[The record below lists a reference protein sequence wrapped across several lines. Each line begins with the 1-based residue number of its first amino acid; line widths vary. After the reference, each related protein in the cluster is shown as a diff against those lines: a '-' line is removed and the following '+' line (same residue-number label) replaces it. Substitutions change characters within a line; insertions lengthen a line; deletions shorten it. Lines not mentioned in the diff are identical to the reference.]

1 MDLYQR
7 REMSS
12 GFQLAVRG
20 GSTQTQPVAGS
31 DIRILLLEGI
41 HEAAVESLAVSGYSN
56 VERLTRSLAGSD
68 LLDAIGDVDFV
79 GIRSRTHIDA
89 AAVTAA
95 KKLKAIGCFCIGTNQ
110 VDLDGARRLGIPVF
124 NAPFSNT
131 RSVAELAIAD
141 IILLMRGIP
150 EKAARAH
157 RGEWAKTARHA
168 HEVRGKC
175 LGIVGYGR
183 IGSQLGIL
191 AEGMGMRVLYYDIEH
206 KLPLGNAAPTNTL
219 EELFAEADVVS
230 LHIPE
235 TPATRNIIDAEAIR
249 AMRPG
254 SLLINAARGTV
265 VDIDALARGLESG
278 HLGGA
283 AIDVFPVEPKSNQ
296 ETFESPL
303 REFDNVILTPHIG
316 GATEEAQ
323 YNIAREVVAKLV
335 KYNDNGST
343 VSAVNFPQVTI
354 PDHEDHRRILHIHRN
369 EPGVMEQINRIFSN
383 RGVNVA
389 AQYLE
394 THADV
399 GYVVMDIE
407 LDDAGSLL
415 NELRAISATIR
426 VRLLH

>member
-1 MDLYQR
+1 
-7 REMSS
+7 
-12 GFQLAVRG
+12 
-20 GSTQTQPVAGS
+20 VAEHET
-31 DIRILLLEGI
+31 RILLLEGI
-41 HEAAVESLAVSGYSN
+41 HEAAVESLAAAGYSN
-56 VERLTRSLAGSD
+56 VESLKHSLTGSD
-68 LLDAIGDVDFV
+68 LVGAIGDVDFI
-79 GIRSRTHIDA
+79 GIRSRTQLDA
-89 AAVTAA
+89 EVLSAS

-110 VDLDGARRLGIPVF
+110 VDLDLARRMGIPVF

-150 EKAARAH
+150 EKSARAH
-157 RGEWAKTARHA
+157 RGEWAKTARNA
-168 HEVRGKC
+168 YEVRGKC

-183 IGSQLGIL
+183 IGTQLGIL
-191 AEGMGMRVLYYDIEH
+191 AEGLGMRILYYDIEH
-206 KLPLGNAAPTNTL
+206 KLPLGNASAVNSL
-219 EELFAEADVVS
+219 DELFAEADVVS
-230 LHIPE
+230 LHVPE
-235 TPATRNIIDAEAIR
+235 TPVTRNIIDADAMR

-254 SLLINAARGTV
+254 ALLINAARGSV
-265 VDIDALARGLESG
+265 VDIDALALALETG
-278 HLGGA
+278 HIGGA
-283 AIDVFPVEPKSNQ
+283 AIDVFPLEPKSNQ

-354 PDHEDHRRILHIHRN
+354 PDHENRRRILHIHRN
-369 EPGVMEQINRIFSN
+369 EPGVMEQINRVFSTH
-383 RGVNVA
+383 GVNVA

-394 THADV
+394 TQADV

-407 LDDAGSLL
+407 LDDAGPLL
-415 NELRAISATIR
+415 DELRAIPATIR
-426 VRLLH
+426 LRLLH

>member
-1 MDLYQR
+1 
-7 REMSS
+7 
-12 GFQLAVRG
+12 
-20 GSTQTQPVAGS
+20 
-31 DIRILLLEGI
+31 
-41 HEAAVESLAVSGYSN
+41 
-56 VERLTRSLAGSD
+56 
-68 LLDAIGDVDFV
+68 
-79 GIRSRTHIDA
+79 
-89 AAVTAA
+89 
-95 KKLKAIGCFCIGTNQ
+95 
-110 VDLDGARRLGIPVF
+110 
-124 NAPFSNT
+124 
-131 RSVAELAIAD
+131 
-141 IILLMRGIP
+141 
-150 EKAARAH
+150 
-157 RGEWAKTARHA
+157 
-168 HEVRGKC
+168 

-191 AEGMGMRVLYYDIEH
+191 AEGLGMRVLYYDIEH
-206 KLPLGNAAPTNTL
+206 KLPLGNAAAVNSL
-219 EELFAEADVVS
+219 AELFADVDVVS
-230 LHIPE
+230 LHVPE
-235 TPATRNIIDAEAIR
+235 TPATRNIIDAEAMR

-254 SLLINAARGTV
+254 ALLINAARGTV
-265 VDIDALARGLESG
+265 VDIDALAVALDTG
-278 HLGGA
+278 HIGGA

-354 PDHEDHRRILHIHRN
+354 PDHEDRRRILHIHKN
-369 EPGVMEQINRIFSN
+369 EPGVMEQINRIFST

-394 THADV
+394 TQADV

-407 LDDAGSLL
+407 LDDAGPLL
-415 NELRAISATIR
+415 DELRAISATIR

>member
-1 MDLYQR
+1 
-7 REMSS
+7 
-12 GFQLAVRG
+12 
-20 GSTQTQPVAGS
+20 VAEHET
-31 DIRILLLEGI
+31 RILLLEGT
-41 HEAAVESLAVSGYSN
+41 HEAAVESLAAAGYSN
-56 VERLTRSLAGSD
+56 VESLKPSLTGSD
-68 LLDAIGDVDFV
+68 LVGAIGDVDFI
-79 GIRSRTHIDA
+79 GIRSRTQLDA
-89 AAVTAA
+89 EVLSAS

-110 VDLDGARRLGIPVF
+110 VDLDLARRMGIPVF

-150 EKAARAH
+150 EKSARAH
-157 RGEWAKTARHA
+157 RGEWAKTARNA
-168 HEVRGKC
+168 YEVRGKC

-183 IGSQLGIL
+183 IGTQLGIL
-191 AEGMGMRVLYYDIEH
+191 AEGLGMRILYYDIEH
-206 KLPLGNAAPTNTL
+206 KLPLGNASAVNSL
-219 EELFAEADVVS
+219 DELFAEADVVS
-230 LHIPE
+230 LHVPE
-235 TPATRNIIDAEAIR
+235 TPVTRNIIDADAMR

-254 SLLINAARGTV
+254 ALLINAARGSV
-265 VDIDALARGLESG
+265 VDIDALALALETG
-278 HLGGA
+278 HIGGA
-283 AIDVFPVEPKSNQ
+283 AIDVFPLEPKSNQ

-354 PDHEDHRRILHIHRN
+354 PDHENRRRILHIHRN
-369 EPGVMEQINRIFSN
+369 EPGVMEQINRVFSTH
-383 RGVNVA
+383 GVNVA

-394 THADV
+394 TQADV

-407 LDDAGSLL
+407 LDDAGPLL
-415 NELRAISATIR
+415 DELRAIPATIR

>member
-1 MDLYQR
+1 
-7 REMSS
+7 
-12 GFQLAVRG
+12 
-20 GSTQTQPVAGS
+20 VAGKET
-31 DIRILLLEGI
+31 RILLLEGI
-41 HEAAVESLAVSGYSN
+41 HEAAVESLAAAGYSN
-56 VERLTRSLAGSD
+56 VERLTHSLTGSD
-68 LLDAIGDVDFV
+68 LVDAIGDADFI
-79 GIRSRTHIDA
+79 GIRSRTRIDA
-89 AAVTAA
+89 EVLGAA
-95 KKLKAIGCFCIGTNQ
+95 KQLKAIGCFCIGTNQ
-110 VDLDGARRLGIPVF
+110 VDLDTARRMGIPVF

-150 EKAARAH
+150 EKSARAH

-168 HEVRGKC
+168 YEVRGKC

-191 AEGMGMRVLYYDIEH
+191 AEGLGMRVLYYDIEH
-206 KLPLGNAAPTNTL
+206 KLPLGNAAPVNSL

-230 LHIPE
+230 LHVPE
-235 TPATRNIIDAEAIR
+235 TPVTRNIIDADAMK

-254 SLLINAARGTV
+254 ALLINAARGTV
-265 VDIDALARGLESG
+265 VDIEALALALESG
-278 HLGGA
+278 HIGGA

-323 YNIAREVVAKLV
+323 LNIAREVVAKLV
-335 KYNDNGST
+335 RYNDNGST

-354 PDHEDHRRILHIHRN
+354 PDHDNRRRILHIHKN
-369 EPGVMEQINRIFSN
+369 EPGVMEQINRVFSKH
-383 RGVNVA
+383 GVNVA

-394 THADV
+394 TQADV

-407 LDDAGSLL
+407 LDDAGPLL
-415 NELRAISATIR
+415 DELRAIPATIR

>member
-1 MDLYQR
+1 
-7 REMSS
+7 
-12 GFQLAVRG
+12 
-20 GSTQTQPVAGS
+20 VARN
-31 DIRILLLEGI
+31 DIRILLLEGV
-41 HEAAVESLAVSGYSN
+41 HEAAVESLAGAGYAN
-56 VERLTRSLAGSD
+56 VERLTHSLAGSD
-68 LLDAIGDVDFV
+68 LLNAIHDVDFI

-89 AAVTAA
+89 AALNAA
-95 KKLKAIGCFCIGTNQ
+95 AKLKAIGCFCIGTNQ
-110 VDLDGARRLGIPVF
+110 VDLDSARRMGIPVF

-150 EKAARAH
+150 EKSARAH
-157 RGEWAKTARHA
+157 RGEWAKTARNA
-168 HEVRGKC
+168 YEVRGKC

-191 AEGMGMRVLYYDIEH
+191 AEGLGMRVLYYDIEH
-206 KLPLGNAAPTNTL
+206 KLPLGNATPANTL
-219 EELFAEADVVS
+219 EELLQEADVVS

-235 TPATRNIIDAEAIR
+235 TPATRNILDANAIR

-265 VDIDALARGLESG
+265 VDIEALAEALESG

-283 AIDVFPVEPKSNQ
+283 AIDVFPVEPKSNK
-296 ETFESPL
+296 EIFESPL
-303 REFDNVILTPHIG
+303 RRFDNVILTPHIG

-335 KYNDNGST
+335 KYHDNGST

-354 PDHEDHRRILHIHRN
+354 PDHENRRRILHIHRN
-369 EPGVMEQINRIFSN
+369 EPGVMEQINRVFSKQ
-383 RGVNVA
+383 GVNVA

-394 THADV
+394 TLADV

-407 LDDAGSLL
+407 LDDAGPLL
-415 NELRAISATIR
+415 DELRAIPATIR

>member
-1 MDLYQR
+1 M
-7 REMSS
+7 ES
-12 GFQLAVRG
+12 F
-20 GSTQTQPVAGS
+20 
-31 DIRILLLEGI
+31 
-41 HEAAVESLAVSGYSN
+41 AAAGYSQ
-56 VERLTRSLAGSD
+56 VERLTHSLTGSD
-68 LLDAIGDVDFV
+68 LTDAIDDVDLI
-79 GIRSRTHIDA
+79 GIRSRTQIDA
-89 AAVTAA
+89 TVLGAA

-110 VDLDGARRLGIPVF
+110 VDLDSARRMGIPVF

-150 EKAARAH
+150 EKSARAH

-168 HEVRGKC
+168 YEVRGKC

-191 AEGMGMRVLYYDIEH
+191 AEGLGMRVLYYDIEH
-206 KLPLGNAAPTNTL
+206 KLPLGNAAAVNSL
-219 EELFAEADVVS
+219 QELFAEADVVS
-230 LHIPE
+230 LHVPE
-235 TPATRNIIDAEAIR
+235 TPVTRNIIDADAMK

-254 SLLINAARGTV
+254 SLLINAARGSV
-265 VDIDALARGLESG
+265 VDIEALALALETG
-278 HLGGA
+278 HIGGA

-335 KYNDNGST
+335 RYNDNGST

-354 PDHEDHRRILHIHRN
+354 PDHENHRRILHIHKN
-369 EPGVMEQINRIFSN
+369 EPGVMEQINRVFSR

-394 THADV
+394 TQADV

-407 LDDAGSLL
+407 LDDAGPLL
-415 NELRAISATIR
+415 DELRAISATIR

>member
-1 MDLYQR
+1 M
-7 REMSS
+7 ES
-12 GFQLAVRG
+12 F
-20 GSTQTQPVAGS
+20 
-31 DIRILLLEGI
+31 
-41 HEAAVESLAVSGYSN
+41 AAAGYSQ
-56 VERLTRSLAGSD
+56 VERLTHSLTGSD
-68 LLDAIGDVDFV
+68 LTDAIDDVDLI
-79 GIRSRTHIDA
+79 GIRSRTQIDA
-89 AAVTAA
+89 TVLGAA

-110 VDLDGARRLGIPVF
+110 VDLDSARRMGIPVF

-150 EKAARAH
+150 EKSARAH

-168 HEVRGKC
+168 YEVRGKC

-191 AEGMGMRVLYYDIEH
+191 AEGLGMRVLYYDIEH
-206 KLPLGNAAPTNTL
+206 KLPLGNAAAVNSL
-219 EELFAEADVVS
+219 QELFAEADVVS
-230 LHIPE
+230 LHVPE
-235 TPATRNIIDAEAIR
+235 TPVTRNIIDADAMK

-254 SLLINAARGTV
+254 SLLINAARGSV
-265 VDIDALARGLESG
+265 VDIEALALALETG
-278 HLGGA
+278 HIGGA

-335 KYNDNGST
+335 RYNDNGST

-354 PDHEDHRRILHIHRN
+354 PDHENNRRILHIHKN
-369 EPGVMEQINRIFSN
+369 EPGVMEQINRVFSR

-394 THADV
+394 TQADV

-407 LDDAGSLL
+407 LDDAGPLL
-415 NELRAISATIR
+415 DELRAISATIR

>member
-1 MDLYQR
+1 
-7 REMSS
+7 
-12 GFQLAVRG
+12 
-20 GSTQTQPVAGS
+20 VATNGT
-31 DIRILLLEGI
+31 RILLLEGI
-41 HEAAVESLAVSGYSN
+41 HKTAVESLAAAGYRH
-56 VERLTRSLAGSD
+56 VESLTHSLAGSD
-68 LLDAIGDVDFV
+68 LLEAIGDVDLI

-89 AAVTAA
+89 EVLRAA

-110 VDLDGARRLGIPVF
+110 VDLDSARRMGIPVF

-150 EKAARAH
+150 EKSARAH
-157 RGEWAKTARHA
+157 RGEWAKTARNA
-168 HEVRGKC
+168 YEVRGKC

-191 AEGMGMRVLYYDIEH
+191 AEGLGMRVLYYDVEH
-206 KLPLGNAAPTNTL
+206 KLPLGNAAPVTSL
-219 EELFAEADVVS
+219 DALFAEADVVS
-230 LHIPE
+230 LHVPE
-235 TPATRNIIDAEAIR
+235 TPVTRNIIDAEAMK

-254 SLLINAARGTV
+254 ALLINAARGSV
-265 VDIDALARGLESG
+265 VDIEALALALASG
-278 HLGGA
+278 HIGGA

-323 YNIAREVVAKLV
+323 LNIAREVVTKLI

-343 VSAVNFPQVTI
+343 VSAVNFPEVTI
-354 PDHEDHRRILHIHRN
+354 PDHENRRRILHIHKN
-369 EPGVMEQINRIFSN
+369 EPGVMQQINHVFSAS
-383 RGVNVA
+383 GVNVA

-394 THADV
+394 TRADV
-399 GYVVMDIE
+399 GYVVIDIE
-407 LDDAGSLL
+407 LEDAGPLL
-415 NELRAISATIR
+415 DELAAIPATIR
-426 VRLLH
+426 VRLLR